1 MFKFHLLEIF
11 WDPLEIFYDPFVG
24 RDPSVEKRCFK
35 AMLIIWW
42 ALIVSKTKIFS
53 PSFFWMS
60 KTPFDFLA
68 TQQQQ
73 LKQEQLR
80 QSQPQQLTSSENQ
93 GTEKMNQSLGR

>member
-1 MFKFHLLEIF
+1 
-11 WDPLEIFYDPFVG
+11 
-24 RDPSVEKRCFK
+24 
-35 AMLIIWW
+35 
-42 ALIVSKTKIFS
+42 
-53 PSFFWMS
+53 MS